1 MICKMGTKPLIIE
14 ALSRVKPFI
23 CLGSQLLPF
32 YFFFQKIIFRRKT
45 AVALATVVNPE
56 AIIANQKRSGESG
69 HLFRLV
75 SAKLSFK

>member
-1 MICKMGTKPLIIE
+1 MGTKPLIIE
-14 ALSRVKPFI
+14 ALSRGKPFI

-32 YFFFQKIIFRRKT
+32 YFFFQKIIFRRKI

-56 AIIANQKRSGESG
+56 AIIAIIRNVLAING